1 MIQLL
6 FYILPRTK
14 KMTELEKALLNK
26 VEELSKENERLND
39 LINKLHASCFYYE
52 NHRRERKEE
61 DETEE
66 CPFI

>member
-1 MIQLL
+1 
-6 FYILPRTK
+6 
-14 KMTELEKALLNK
+14 MTELEKALLKK